1 MAGQA
6 HAQRGGTVAPPPH
19 RSCSRFAA
27 ARTAGIIR
35 VRGHSP
41 VSVRLYSTLS
51 RSVEELR
58 PLHPGRVGMYLCG
71 PTVYDDCHIGHLM
84 GPVLFDAVARWLRAR
99 GHQVR
104 FVNNITD
111 IDDKIIN
118 RANRTGEDWRAITV
132 RYTRQYFSFLER
144 LHVDT
149 ITDHPRCT
157 EFIPQMVAFTEQ
169 LIHRGRA
176 YVAGD
181 GVYYDVVK
189 QQGYGKLSGRRLDEM
204 LASGRVEAGADL
216 HHPADFALWKLAKPG
231 EPTWPSPWGP
241 GRPGWH
247 LECSVMASELL
258 GTAFDI
264 HAGGDDL
271 KFPHHE
277 NEVAQSEACGHRY
290 AQVWM
295 HHNLVQYGGKKVAK
309 SDERMRDPLFAQQF
323 QAKWLIDTYG
333 APTLRFFL
341 LRGHYRRPI
350 DFEPGNLEAT
360 RKGLLR
366 LTEVIGDAL
375 TVPTATDDVLTRE
388 LPAPAAAARTAF
400 AAAMDDDFNTGEAL
414 AALFTLGSHVGK
426 ADAAER
432 PACALA
438 LRDLGRLLGLFQP
451 SDAAQLRRGGD
462 TPEVVDGLMQL
473 IVELRADARARKDF
487 ASADKIRDDLGKL
500 KITIKDG
507 KQGSAWERGE

>member
-1 MAGQA
+1 L
-6 HAQRGGTVAPPPH
+6 
-19 RSCSRFAA
+19 S
-27 ARTAGIIR
+27 I
-35 VRGHSP
+35 
-41 VSVRLYSTLS
+41 RLYSTLT
-51 RSVEELR
+51 REIEDLR
-58 PLHPGRVGMYLCG
+58 PLAPGRIGMYLCG

-84 GPVLFDAVARWLRAR
+84 GPVLFDAVARWLRVR
-99 GHQVR
+99 GYQVR

-111 IDDKIIN
+111 IDDKIIA
-118 RANRTGEDWRAITV
+118 RAQRTGEDWRAITV

-157 EFIPQMVAFTEQ
+157 EFIPQMVAFTQ
-169 LIHRGRA
+169 DLIARDRA
-176 YVAGD
+176 YVASD
-181 GVYYDVVK
+181 GVYYDVSK
-189 QQGYGKLSGRRLDEM
+189 QPHYGKVSGRKLEDM
-204 LASGRVEAGADL
+204 LERGRVEAATDL
-216 HHPADFALWKLAKPG
+216 RHPADFALWKLAKPG
-231 EPTWPSPWGP
+231 EPTWDSPWGA

-247 LECSVMASELL
+247 LECSVMASQLL
-258 GTAFDI
+258 GTQFDI

-309 SDERMRDPLFAQQF
+309 SDPRMQDPAFAQQF
-323 QAKWLIDTYG
+323 QAKWLIDTFG

-360 RKGLLR
+360 RKGLSR
-366 LTEVIGDAL
+366 LAEAIGAPL
-375 TVPTATDDVLTRE
+375 GEPARGEDVLTRM
-388 LPAPAAAARTAF
+388 LPAAAHDARTAF
-400 AAAMDDDFNTGEAL
+400 RAAMDDDFNTGEAI
-414 AALFTLGSHVGK
+414 AALFTLGSAVRK
-426 ADAAER
+426 ADGAER
-432 PACALA
+432 SACALA

-451 SDAAQLRRGGD
+451 SDAAQLRGGD
-462 TPEVVDGLMQL
+462 HQGVVAGLMQL

-487 ASADKIRDDLGKL
+487 GAADKIRDALAQL
-500 KITIKDG
+500 EIAIKDG
-507 KQGSAWERGE
+507 KDGTTWERN